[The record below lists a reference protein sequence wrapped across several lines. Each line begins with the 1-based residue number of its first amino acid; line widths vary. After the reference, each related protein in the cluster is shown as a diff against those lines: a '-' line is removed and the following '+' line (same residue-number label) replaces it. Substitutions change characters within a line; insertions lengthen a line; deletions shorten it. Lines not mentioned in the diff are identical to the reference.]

1 MEPVVWIL
9 LAAALAFGVFRLLRV
24 RARKDAERRSRTEKR
39 EKIARDDAKA
49 IQRTLDGRR

>member
-1 MEPVVWIL
+1 MQPVVWIL
-9 LAAALAFGVFRLLRV
+9 LAAALAFGVLRLLRV